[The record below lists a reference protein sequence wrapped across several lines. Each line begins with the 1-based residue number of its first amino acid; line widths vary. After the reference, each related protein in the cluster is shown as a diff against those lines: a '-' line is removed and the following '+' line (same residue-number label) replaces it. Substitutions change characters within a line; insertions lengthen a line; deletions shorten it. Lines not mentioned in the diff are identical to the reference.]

1 MLTDALEGLQEAMLI
16 AKPRDFFNFSI
27 RYIHDDRPEH
37 HHHHPATTA
46 TTSTTTNTSLANSHY
61 TSEELHYIHILP
73 YLINNM
79 KEFQAK
85 GKK

>member
-16 AKPRDFFNFSI
+16 AKPRDFFNFAI

-37 HHHHPATTA
+37 HHHPTATSTTA
-46 TTSTTTNTSLANSHY
+46 TNVNANNSHY

-85 GKK
+85 GKLEK

>member
-16 AKPRDFFNFSI
+16 ARPRDFFNFAI

-37 HHHHPATTA
+37 HHHNHPTT
-46 TTSTTTNTSLANSHY
+46 TTTNNTTNVSLANNHY
-61 TSEELHYIHILP
+61 TIEELHYIHILP
-73 YLINNM
+73 YLVNNM

-85 GKK
+85 GI

>member
-16 AKPRDFFNFSI
+16 AKPRDFFNFAI

-37 HHHHPATTA
+37 HHHP
-46 TTSTTTNTSLANSHY
+46 TSTTTNINANNSHY

-73 YLINNM
+73 YLVNNM

-85 GKK
+85 GV